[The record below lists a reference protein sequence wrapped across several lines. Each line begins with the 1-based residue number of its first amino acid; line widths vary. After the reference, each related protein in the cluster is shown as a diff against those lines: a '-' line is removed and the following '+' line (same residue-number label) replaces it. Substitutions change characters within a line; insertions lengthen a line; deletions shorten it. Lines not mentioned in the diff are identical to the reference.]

1 MTTPRR
7 ACRARTLVAATALAG
22 CVATVRGG
30 DLIPV
35 YNAVVG
41 GRSVVLSYDSGASL
55 YTGIGRYEG
64 MGTCTAFF
72 LATALPGQDY
82 LIEAP
87 AYAVTSPRC
96 AADLGPDDV
105 VTDQPGIGRII
116 FNYFRDSPYRRTAI
130 PVIRTTYATTKGRP
144 LAILELGISYV
155 ELVQLLVRPWRVPYS
170 RPMLEGDLIAV
181 VSAPHWYDPV
191 DAFLRLAT
199 CRFEGIAPVVVEHTW
214 RTFDAS
220 FNRCRDVMPSS
231 FGSPVLSIVDRIVV
245 GMVNTTT
252 VYSNDV
258 EPCALGHPCEP
269 ARNGNGT
276 RTRKNTNYVTSV
288 AGITACF
295 DERHR
300 FSAKQPDCP
309 LDRGR

>member
-1 MTTPRR
+1 MATTTRARR
-7 ACRARTLVAATALAG
+7 ARSLVATAALVASVATA
-22 CVATVRGG
+22 RGG

-35 YNAVVG
+35 YKAVVG
-41 GRSVVLSYDSGASL
+41 GPSIVLSYDNGASL

-82 LIEAP
+82 LSEAP
-87 AYAVTSPRC
+87 AYAVTSTRC
-96 AADLGPDDV
+96 VEELGPDDV
-105 VTDQPGIGRII
+105 VTDRPGVGRII

-130 PVIRTTYATTKGRP
+130 PVVRTTYATTKGRP
-144 LAILELGISYV
+144 LAILELDVSYV
-155 ELVQLLVRPWRVPYS
+155 ELVQMLVRPWRVPYS

-181 VSAPHWYDPV
+181 VSAPYWHDPA

-220 FNRCRDVMPSS
+220 FNKCRDVMPSS
-231 FGSPVLSIVDRIVV
+231 FGSPVLSIVDRTVV

-252 VYSNDV
+252 VRAGDA

-269 ARNGNGT
+269 GRGGT
-276 RTRKNTNYVTSV
+276 RTRKDTNYVTSV

-309 LDRGR
+309 LDPGK

>member
-1 MTTPRR
+1 MATQTR
-7 ACRARTLVAATALAG
+7 AWRARSLVATTALVA
-22 CVATVRGG
+22 CVATARGG

-41 GRSVVLSYDSGASL
+41 GRSVILSYDSGASP

-64 MGTCTAFF
+64 LGTCTAFF

-82 LIEAP
+82 LLEAP
-87 AYAVTSPRC
+87 AYAVTSARC
-96 AADLGPDDV
+96 AADLGPNDV

-130 PVIRTTYATTKGRP
+130 PIVRTTYATTKGRP
-144 LAILELGISYV
+144 LAILELDVSYV
-155 ELVQLLVRPWRVPYS
+155 ELVQQLVRPWRVPYS
-170 RPMLEGDLIAV
+170 RPMLSGDLIAV
-181 VSAPHWYDPV
+181 VSAPHWYDPA

-252 VYSNDV
+252 VYAGDV
-258 EPCALGHPCEP
+258 EQCALGHPCEP
-269 ARNGNGT
+269 GRGGA

-300 FSAKQPDCP
+300 FSTKQPDCP
-309 LDRGR
+309 LDPGR